1 MNSIKGLDLGKS
13 TKYATMAAGMYIMKN
28 IIVIIIIY
36 VTRNALG
43 VNPIDFAKLNMF
55 SSFLS

>member
-1 MNSIKGLDLGKS
+1 MNNINGFDLGKS
-13 TKYATMAAGMYIMKN
+13 TTYATIAVGMYSKKN
-28 IIVIIIIY
+28 IIVIIMIY